1 MRILIADDNKQIL
14 SVLKAYAERSG
25 YTVDTTTDGDEAL
38 YMAQLVAYDV
48 LLLDVMMPG
57 KDGFEICR
65 EVWKTST
72 VPILMITARGEDYD
86 KIMGLDIGA
95 DDYIVKPFSPGK
107 VMARIRAVL
116 RRTENTFEG
125 KPQILTIS
133 SLSINK
139 ETCVVTISGK
149 TVALT
154 KKEIDLLWML
164 ASNPRRVFTRNLL
177 LDILWGIDYLGD
189 AIHEGIH
196 FLLTALIAAMC
207 IALITSVLMS
217 TIFLSPIRSMD
228 ISRVNCSTCKNLC
241 QCNTSKQNS
250 LNT

>member
-25 YTVDTTTDGDEAL
+25 YTVDTTTDGDEAF
-38 YMAQLVAYDV
+38 YMAQLVAYDA

-65 EVWKTST
+65 EVRKTSN

-95 DDYIVKPFSPGK
+95 NDYIVKPFSPGE

-125 KPQILTIS
+125 KPQILNIS
-133 SLSINK
+133 SLVINK

-149 TVALT
+149 TVSLT

-164 ASNPRRVFTRNLL
+164 ASNPGRVFTRNLL
-177 LDILWGIDYLGD
+177 LDTLWGIDYLGD
-189 AIHEGIH
+189 ARTVDSHIRRLRSKLDAIPHPGWTITTIWGMGYKFEVIGN
-196 FLLTALIAAMC
+196 AA
-207 IALITSVLMS
+207 
-217 TIFLSPIRSMD
+217 
-228 ISRVNCSTCKNLC
+228 
-241 QCNTSKQNS
+241 
-250 LNT
+250 

>member
-65 EVWKTST
+65 EVRKTSN

-86 KIMGLDIGA
+86 KIMGLAIGA
-95 DDYIVKPFSPGK
+95 DDYIVKPFSPGE

-116 RRTENTFEG
+116 RRTENTFDG
-125 KPQILTIS
+125 KPQTLTIG
-133 SLSINK
+133 SLTINK

-149 TVALT
+149 AVSLT

-164 ASNPRRVFTRNLL
+164 ASNPGRVFTRNLL
-177 LDILWGIDYLGD
+177 LDTLWGIDYLGD
-189 AIHEGIH
+189 ARTVDSHIRRLRSKLDAVSHPGWTITTIWGMGYKFEVILH
-196 FLLTALIAAMC
+196 AA
-207 IALITSVLMS
+207 
-217 TIFLSPIRSMD
+217 
-228 ISRVNCSTCKNLC
+228 
-241 QCNTSKQNS
+241 
-250 LNT
+250 